1 MASDYRSVTGQGQLK
16 TLSLFGLVACVTLT
30 LLTLTPLPASAAE
43 LKIGINLGSAE
54 RLTIPQQN
62 SLLIDMKA
70 AGVKLIRA
78 AITPD
83 EKGLQLAL
91 TAKSLG
97 IQIDW
102 IVDFGGY
109 RAGAPTRLYQPQAF
123 PEMWEG
129 HPLSYADPEKFR
141 AYFTWMLTNL
151 EASGIK
157 LAAFEFGNEINWAA
171 YNAEFPLPGLGVQ
184 FGLDDLY
191 HDPEAKQIAVGYLEY
206 LKLLKIL
213 KEVRDHSKLNR
224 NTPIL
229 SAGLANFEQ
238 DDGSLYIHKKEDVVS
253 IAATLDFMRA
263 HGLDNLVDAYAVHVY
278 SSQDRPGDP
287 AADAERAV
295 RLEKYALAE
304 CRPAGDADG
313 KPCWITEWGFSYG
326 ETKCPLNDRDH
337 TLLVREMRSVFRKYA
352 DTGRLLGIIYYTW
365 NTDPWSKVID
375 PFSALRCGGLTE
387 SGALAIAP
395 ER

>member
-1 MASDYRSVTGQGQLK
+1 M
-16 TLSLFGLVACVTLT
+16 
-30 LLTLTPLPASAAE
+30 LLAPLPANSAE
-43 LKIGINLGSAE
+43 LKVGISLGSAE

-62 SLLIDMKA
+62 ALLIDMQM

-83 EKGLQLAL
+83 DKGLQLAH

-109 RAGAPTRLYQPQAF
+109 QRGAPTRPFQPQTF

-129 HPLSYADPEKFR
+129 HPLSYADPEQFR
-141 AYFTWMLTNL
+141 AYFTSMLASL
-151 EASGIK
+151 EAAGVK
-157 LAAFEFGNEINWAA
+157 LAALELGNEINWAA

-191 HDPEAKQIAVGYLEY
+191 HDPEAKQIAAGYLQY

-238 DDGSLYIHKKEDVVS
+238 DDGPLYIHKKEDVVS

-263 HGLDNLVDAYAVHVY
+263 HGLDQLVDAYAVHIY
-278 SSQDRPGDP
+278 ASQDRPGNQT
-287 AADAERAV
+287 AAAGRAERIA
-295 RLEKYALAE
+295 KYALAE
-304 CRPAGDADG
+304 CRPAGSPEG
-313 KPCWITEWGFSYG
+313 KPCWVSEWGFTYG
-326 ETKCPLNDRDH
+326 ETRCPLDDKDH
-337 TLLVREMRSVFRKYA
+337 ILLVQEIRSEFRKYA
-352 DTGRLLGIIYYTW
+352 DAGRLLGIIYYTW
-365 NTDPWSKVID
+365 NTDPWSKTID
-375 PFSALRCGGLTE
+375 PFSILRCGGPTE
-387 SGALAIAP
+387 SGRLAIAP
-395 ER
+395 DR

>member
-1 MASDYRSVTGQGQLK
+1 MPLRDRPKIQPKTFCLLGLIAGMALLAPLLASATELK
-16 TLSLFGLVACVTLT
+16 T
-30 LLTLTPLPASAAE
+30 
-43 LKIGINLGSAE
+43 GINLGSAE

-78 AITPD
+78 NITPD
-83 EKGLQLAL
+83 EKGLQLAR
-91 TAKSLG
+91 TAKSLD
-97 IQIDW
+97 IKIDW
-102 IVDFGGY
+102 IVDLGGY
-109 RAGAPTRLYQPQAF
+109 QTGAPTRAYQPQTF

-129 HPLSYADPEKFR
+129 HPLSYADPEQFR
-141 AYFTWMLTNL
+141 AYFTSMLANL

-191 HDPEAKQIAVGYLEY
+191 HDPEAKQIAVGYLRY

-213 KEVRDHSKLNR
+213 KEIRDHTRLNR

-229 SAGLANFEQ
+229 NAGLANFEQ
-238 DDGSLYIHKKEDVVS
+238 DAGPLYIHKKEDVVS

-287 AADAERAV
+287 ATAAERRE

-304 CRPAGDADG
+304 CRPAGSTDG
-313 KPCWITEWGFSYG
+313 KPCWIT
-326 ETKCPLNDRDH
+326 R
-337 TLLVREMRSVFRKYA
+337 
-352 DTGRLLGIIYYTW
+352 
-365 NTDPWSKVID
+365 
-375 PFSALRCGGLTE
+375 
-387 SGALAIAP
+387 
-395 ER
+395 